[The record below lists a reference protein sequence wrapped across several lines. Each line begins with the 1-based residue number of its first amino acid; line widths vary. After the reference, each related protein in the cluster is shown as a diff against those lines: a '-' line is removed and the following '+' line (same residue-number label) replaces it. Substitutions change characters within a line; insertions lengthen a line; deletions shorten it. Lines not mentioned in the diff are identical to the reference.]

1 VSFVLARQ
9 AARSQKPAPCAR
21 AFAQS
26 DVGIRDLARDRN
38 YSTITLSIVLTKSA
52 CDVLILIIGFAPG
65 KILLIR
71 T

>member
-1 VSFVLARQ
+1 VLFVLARL
-9 AARSQKPAPCAR
+9 AARSQKPVPRAR

-26 DVGIRDLARDRN
+26 DVEIRDLARDRN
-38 YSTITLSIVLTKSA
+38 HSSIALSIVLTKSA
-52 CDVLILIIGFAPG
+52 CDVLVLIIGFVPG